1 MKTEVDLI
9 DVEDLEFSLSNK
21 FMFKEKML
29 KETLM
34 LFYES
39 QPTNNEEPLTPSRSK
54 DKTKL
59 TLKSRKMGVF
69 ELSKKL
75 QKRKKN
81 IVEIKIKKPEQLNEV
96 RQLLKGEVIE

>member
-39 QPTNNEEPLTPSRSK
+39 
-54 DKTKL
+54 
-59 TLKSRKMGVF
+59 
-69 ELSKKL
+69 
-75 QKRKKN
+75 
-81 IVEIKIKKPEQLNEV
+81 
-96 RQLLKGEVIE
+96 